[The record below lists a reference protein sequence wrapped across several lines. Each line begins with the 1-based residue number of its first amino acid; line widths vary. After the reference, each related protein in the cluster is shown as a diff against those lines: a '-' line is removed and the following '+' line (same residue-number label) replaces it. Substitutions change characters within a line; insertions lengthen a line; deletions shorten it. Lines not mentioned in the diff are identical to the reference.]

1 MSLVLLNELPNC
13 KRILKPLDHEF
24 SIAIELPNRKRILK
38 PLDHEFSIAKW
49 IA

>member
-24 SIAIELPNRKRILK
+24 SIAQ
-38 PLDHEFSIAKW
+38 W